1 MSKPDYLIEFSPD
14 RSAAVSVGNVSR
26 VAARKAPETGLYIK
40 AGKRSLDLF
49 VTLLFLPII
58 LPTIVILALLVAAR
72 DGASPFY
79 VQKRVGLNG
88 RIFGMW
94 KLRTMVPDA
103 EARLDAYLAS
113 SEEVRTEWEVKQKL
127 QKDPRI
133 TRFGRILRRT
143 SLDELP
149 QFFNVLR
156 GDMSIVG
163 PRPMM
168 AGQEHLYPGLSYYA
182 LRPGLTGPWQVSDR
196 NDSSFADRARYD
208 DAYFRN
214 VSVGQDMRLIASTV
228 EVVLRGTGC

>member
-1 MSKPDYLIEFSPD
+1 MSKPDYLIEFSPEHA
-14 RSAAVSVGNVSR
+14 AAVSVGNVSP
-26 VAARKAPETGLYIK
+26 VAIRKERGAGVYLR
-40 AGKRSLDLF
+40 AGKRGLDLLL
-49 VTLLFLPII
+49 TLLFVPIV
-58 LPTIVILALLVAAR
+58 LPTILILALLIAR

-79 VQKRVGLNG
+79 IQKRVGLNG

-113 SEEVRTEWEVKQKL
+113 SEEVRSEWEIKQKL
-127 QKDPRI
+127 RHDPRI

-196 NDSSFADRARYD
+196 NASSFADRARFD
-208 DAYFRN
+208 DAYFREIS
-214 VSVGQDMRLIASTV
+214 VSKDIRLMASTV
-228 EVVLRGTGC
+228 DVVLRGTGC